1 MTDVLGEDGAL
12 FDYEAPPPVGLHDKF
27 GMPPFSVLDRRGG
40 IWQDRKRRWLSLGIR
55 SELGRDGGLIYDL
68 EGSGMGQGVLPVER
82 RSDRTLQSMV
92 ANSDPGSPYA
102 RKAAEELERRKASGR
117 RVLDG
122 SPPPGGGGTGA
133 WKGRTAD
140 GAMRSIDPKWDSKEQ
155 GGTPRQLIP
164 GAGGTGGAY
173 DRSRPEGVLH
183 KSAYRTDSDSPGGGD
198 MPQPSQRGHRYT
210 GRHANP
216 DDATTDAAMT
226 ARPLSSGGA
235 FMTAEERMSRQR
247 LNEAGAHKDQDKLN
261 AITGQDTLTGTSI
274 FDPVL
279 CELAYRWFTGPGM
292 RVLDPFAGGSVRGIV
307 ASYLERHYFGI
318 DLRGIQI
325 EANKQQGEEIVRN
338 RRFMPRWVSGDSRE
352 VLARAPAESVDFVWS
367 CPPYADLEVY
377 SDDPRDI
384 SGMEYYDFLAAHD
397 EIVAKAC
404 AALKPDRFAAW
415 VISDVR
421 DKRGVYRGLPAAVVD
436 SFRKAGLELYNEAI
450 ILDPVGSAAVRAGRI
465 FLGGRKLTRMHQFLL
480 VFVKGDWKR
489 ATQAVSAQ
497 EQVLEAVAQEAKV
510 DG

>member
-1 MTDVLGEDGAL
+1 MSDVLGEDGAL

-68 EGSGMGQGVLPVER
+68 EGSGMGQGAIPIER
-82 RSDRTLQSMV
+82 RSDRTLQAMIE
-92 ANSDPGSPYA
+92 NSGPGSPYR
-102 RKAAEELERRKASGR
+102 RKAQEELDRRIASGR
-117 RVLDG
+117 RVLG
-122 SPPPGGGGTGA
+122 SAPPPGGGGTGA

-140 GAMRSIDPKWDSKEQ
+140 GDMRSIDPKWDSGKDQ
-155 GGTPRQLIP
+155 RGTPRSLIP
-164 GAGGTGGAY
+164 GAQGVGGAY
-173 DRSRPEGVLH
+173 DRSRP
-183 KSAYRTDSDSPGGGD
+183 GGTLNR
-198 MPQPSQRGHRYT
+198 M
-210 GRHANP
+210 ANP
-216 DDATTDAAMT
+216 DNATTDKTMT
-226 ARPLSSGGA
+226 SRPLSSGGA
-235 FMTAEERMSRQR
+235 FMTAEERMTRQR
-247 LNEAGAHKDQDKLN
+247 LNEAGAHRDQDRLN
-261 AITGQDTLTGTSI
+261 ELTGQDTLTGTSI

-279 CELAYRWFTGPGM
+279 CELAYRWFTAPGM

-307 ASYLERHYFGI
+307 ASFLERHYMGV
-318 DLRGIQI
+318 DLREKQI
-325 EANKQQGEEIVRN
+325 LADREQGEAIVIN
-338 RRFMPRWVSGDSRE
+338 RRFMPRWVAGDSRE
-352 VLARAPAESVDFVWS
+352 VLARAPRESVDFVFS

-397 EIVAKAC
+397 DIVGKAC

-421 DKRGVYRGLPAAVVD
+421 DKRGVYRGLPHAVVE
-436 SFRKAGLELYNEAI
+436 SFRKAGLGLYNEAV

-480 VFVKGDWKR
+480 VFCKGDWKR
-489 ATQAVSAQ
+489 ATTAISA
-497 EQVLEAVAQEAKV
+497 EPVVLEAVAEEEKV
-510 DG
+510 EV

>member
-40 IWQDRKRRWLSLGIR
+40 VWQDRKRRWLSLGIR
-55 SELGRDGGLIYDL
+55 SELGRDGGLIYDV
-68 EGSGMGQGVLPVER
+68 EGSGMGQGVLPIER

-92 ANSDPGSPYA
+92 ENSDPGSPYA
-102 RKAAEELERRKASGR
+102 RKAAAELEARKASGR
-117 RVLDG
+117 RVLDS

-133 WKGRTAD
+133 WKGRTASGD
-140 GAMRSIDPKWDSKEQ
+140 MRAIDPKWDSSKDQ
-155 GGTPRQLIP
+155 RGTPRNLIP
-164 GAGGTGGAY
+164 GAQGTGGAY
-173 DRSRPEGVLH
+173 DRSRPGGTLH
-183 KSAYRTDSDSPGGGD
+183 
-198 MPQPSQRGHRYT
+198 M
-210 GRHANP
+210 ANP
-216 DDATTDAAMT
+216 DNATTDKTMT
-226 ARPLSSGGA
+226 DRPLSSGGA
-235 FMTAEERMSRQR
+235 RQR
-247 LNEAGAHKDQDKLN
+247 LNEAGAHRDQDKLN

-279 CELAYRWFTGPGM
+279 CELAYRWFTAPGM

-307 ASYLERHYFGI
+307 AAFLERYYLGV
-318 DLRGIQI
+318 DLRGSQI
-325 EANKQQGEEIVRN
+325 EANKEQGKEIVRAP
-338 RRFMPRWVSGDSRE
+338 RFMPAWLAGDSRE
-352 VLARAPAESVDFVWS
+352 VLAKAPRESVDFVWS

-384 SGMEYYDFLAAHD
+384 SGMSYYDFLAAHD

-404 AALKPDRFAAW
+404 AALKPNRFAAW

-421 DKRGVYRGLPAAVVD
+421 DKRGVYRGLPAAAVE
-436 SFRKAGLELYNEAI
+436 SFRTAGLALYNEAV

-480 VFVKGDWKR
+480 VFVKGDWKK
-489 ATQAVSAQ
+489 ATEAVSA
-497 EQVLEAVAQEAKV
+497 EPVVLEAVAEEERAT
-510 DG
+510 